1 MKKFIFIIACF
12 FSVAQLSAQDA
23 TISASVSKNT
33 IGLAERFKFTI
44 TIANGNNAKD
54 LRAPSLTDFQVLGGP
69 NQSTNIQTFNG
80 AVTQSISYSYVLQP
94 KRVGKFSIGA
104 AYIKVNGKTLGS
116 QPINVEV
123 VDKPTSTGQSQSNQ
137 QSTTKT
143 TNQDIENY
151 ILQNVFIKTEV
162 SDADV
167 YKGENIVVTLK
178 LYVNNNGTVYGPR
191 AFQNLQAPKYD
202 GFYANEIDIPDQQLQ
217 TEVLDGQ
224 VYKVSVIKKTI
235 LTPQKTGKLVV
246 DPISIDAIFGVVVKR
261 QKSNSGDPYQDML
274 DDFFSNPFSSGSKEL
289 LVNVKSKPVNI
300 KVNELPVNTP
310 ANFNGAVGKFSM
322 KTQISATATKT
333 DEPVAYRVAIN
344 GTGNLD
350 LFTPPAL
357 NLPPGWETFDP
368 KIAIADGGKTF
379 EYLLIPRSPGDF
391 EIPSYTWSYLDPNT
405 KKYVA
410 LASEAYKVNVVAGP
424 GYNPNN
430 SNYGNNKEQVEALA
444 TDIRFITKHSPTYK
458 NEANT
463 FFGTGVFYTL
473 VSFPFLAGFGLLFF
487 TIRRKKMYSN
497 VTALK
502 FNNANANAKKR
513 LTKAGEFLNTN
524 SAREF
529 YDETIRALWGYLHDK
544 VGINRSDM
552 SRDNIETALL
562 SKKVTPDTARGAI
575 ALLDN
580 CEMSLFA
587 PPGNHSA
594 LNKTYA
600 EAVEL
605 ITKLENEIK

>member
-1 MKKFIFIIACF
+1 MKQFIFIIVCF

-23 TISASVSKNT
+23 TITASVSKNT
-33 IGLAERFKFTI
+33 IGLSERFKFTI
-44 TIANGNNAKD
+44 TITNGSNAKD
-54 LRAPSLTDFQVLGGP
+54 LRPPSLSDFQILGGP
-69 NQSTNIQTFNG
+69 NQSAITQTYNG

-94 KRVGKFSIGA
+94 KRIGKFTIGA
-104 AYIKVNGKTLGS
+104 AYVKVNGKTLTS
-116 QPINVEV
+116 QSINVEV
-123 VDKPTSTGQSQSNQ
+123 VDKPASTGQSQSNQ

-162 SDADV
+162 SDAEV

-202 GFYANEIDIPDQQLQ
+202 GFYANEIDLPDQQLQ

-224 VYKVSVIKKTI
+224 VYKVSIIKKTI
-235 LTPQKTGKLVV
+235 LTPQKTGQLVV
-246 DPISIDAIFGVVVKR
+246 DPISIDAIFGVIVKR

-289 LVNVKSKPVNI
+289 LVNIKSKPVNI
-300 KVNELPVNTP
+300 KVNELPANTP

-333 DEPVAYRVAIN
+333 DEPVAYRISIA

-350 LFTPPAL
+350 LFTPPAI

-368 KIAIADGGKTF
+368 KIVNADGGKTF

-391 EIPSYTWSYLDPNT
+391 EIPAYTWSYLDPNT
-405 KKYVA
+405 KKYVS
-410 LASEAYKVNVVAGP
+410 LASEPYKVKVEAGP

-430 SNYGNNKEQVEALA
+430 GISGNNKEQVEALA

-458 NEANT
+458 NEANN
-463 FFGTGVFYTL
+463 FFGTGVFYAL
-473 VSFPFLAGFGLLFF
+473 VALPFFGGLGFLFF
-487 TIRRKKMYSN
+487 TVRRKKMYSN

-513 LTKAGEFLNTN
+513 LTKAAGLLQSNN
-524 SAREF
+524 AREF

-544 VGINRSDM
+544 VGINQSDM

-562 SKKVTPDTARGAI
+562 RKNVTPITARGVI
-575 ALLDN
+575 TLLDN

-587 PPGNHSA
+587 PPGNHAA
-594 LNKTYA
+594 LNETYA